1 MADAKSTKTAK
12 AAEVIE
18 EINLDQKVTVK
29 NIAGWEVGFAR
40 IVDIG
45 DVLIMPEGST
55 RLSRNEIIAQVQN
68 GNRLFVGIDGKGSH
82 ATLYIDD
89 AITRKEI
96 DFDSQ
101 DGKVKQIIFT
111 DNVVSDLFKM
121 AQSDFEKVLPETIKT
136 RAEKYAIIQTIKKLK
151 LNDYNK
157 IRFIENYT
165 GFKVQ

>member
-1 MADAKSTKTAK
+1 MADARSTKTAK

-29 NIAGWEVGFAR
+29 NLAGWEVGFAR
-40 IVDIG
+40 IVDMG

-89 AITRKEI
+89 VITRKEV

-101 DGKVKQIIFT
+101 DGKIKQIILT
-111 DNVVSDLFKM
+111 DSVVNDLFKM
-121 AQSDFEKVLPETIKT
+121 SQTDFEKTLPDTVKT

>member
-1 MADAKSTKTAK
+1 MADARSTKTAK
-12 AAEVIE
+12 AVEVIE

-45 DVLIMPEGST
+45 DGLSMPEGST

-89 AITRKEI
+89 AITRKEV

-101 DGKVKQIIFT
+101 DGKVKQIILT
-111 DNVVSDLFKM
+111 DSVVNDLFKM
-121 AQSDFEKVLPETIKT
+121 SQTDFEKALLDTIKT